1 MSITTLKARIAKLEV
16 NKSNEFFSN
25 PVSIICKYG
34 QEEKAIAQWME
45 ENQKP
50 KPRFLVLNTIISNK
64 ADALEAKSKTF
75 RNKCINAWKQ

>member
-34 QEEKAIAQWME
+34 QEEKAIAEWKE
-45 ENQKP
+45 ANQKTR
-50 KPRFLVLNTIISNK
+50 PRFLVLNTIINNK
-64 ADALEAKSKTF
+64 ADALEAQSKTF
-75 RNKCINAWKQ
+75 RNKCIKAWRQ